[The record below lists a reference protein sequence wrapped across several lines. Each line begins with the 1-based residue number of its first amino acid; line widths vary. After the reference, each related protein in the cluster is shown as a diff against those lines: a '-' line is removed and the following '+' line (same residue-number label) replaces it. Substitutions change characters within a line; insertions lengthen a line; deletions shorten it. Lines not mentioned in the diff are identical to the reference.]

1 MDDGHPVIKIFICI
15 LMLLIYAISKGF
27 NVAVM
32 SLSESELE
40 NKAEEGDKKAEKLL
54 SYANKPSRFLN
65 TVDMTS
71 IASVLLI
78 GLFIAGPI
86 SRRLIPELEAAM
98 GLSHLPAAILG
109 YGLLCLMVVT
119 LVYLLGAMLPKRL
132 AFKYAHGWAYVFL
145 PLMGFLEVLCLPFV
159 RISDIISLLFLR
171 LFGITQKDLEENV
184 TEEEIITLVSEGQE
198 QGVIEDSEAE
208 MITNILK
215 FDDINVEEIMTHR
228 KHIVGIDSQLSL
240 AEAAQIMAHGSY
252 SRYPVYEEDM
262 DNIIGMLFLKDIMRC
277 ILAGDMDVKIRDIMR
292 KPFFVP
298 GTNRIDDVFE
308 QMQSGKKH
316 IAIVVD
322 EYGQSC
328 GIVTMEDIL
337 EEIVGNIFD
346 EYDLEENNI
355 QSIGNYYLIRGMTEL
370 DEIAEKLGI
379 EFDDE
384 FDILNGFLISRLEH
398 IPMTGERAFVD
409 HENYRFRIMAV
420 KDNMI
425 SLVKVTKLGSQEVK

>member
-1 MDDGHPVIKIFICI
+1 MDDGHPVIKIVICI

-40 NKAEEGDKKAEKLL
+40 HKAEEGDKKAEKLL
-54 SYANKPSRFLN
+54 NYANKPSRFLN

-86 SRRLIPELEAAM
+86 SRRLIPGFESLL
-98 GLSHLPAAILG
+98 GLSHVPAAILG

-132 AFKYAHGWAYVFL
+132 AFKYARGWAYVFL
-145 PLMGFLEVLCLPFV
+145 PMMGFLELICLPFV
-159 RISDIISLLFLR
+159 KISDVISLLILR

-228 KHIVGIDSQLSL
+228 KHIVGIDCELSL
-240 AEAAQIMAHGSY
+240 AEAAQIMADGSY

-277 ILAGDMDVKIRDIMR
+277 FVVGDMDVKIKDIMR

-308 QMQSGKKH
+308 QMQSSKKH
-316 IAIVVD
+316 MAIVVD

-328 GIVTMEDIL
+328 GLVTMEDIL

-355 QSIGNYYLIRGMTEL
+355 QSIGNYYLIRGIAEL
-370 DEIAEKLGI
+370 DEIAERLNI
-379 EFDDE
+379 EFDDA

-398 IPMTGERAFVD
+398 IPKMGERAFVD
-409 HENYRFRIMAV
+409 YENYRFRIMSV
-420 KDNMI
+420 RDNMI
-425 SLVKVTKLGSQEVK
+425 SLVKVTKLGGQEAK